1 MFKTKP
7 QIALD
12 RIKAARAEGVPEG
25 VVLADAGYG
34 INTAFRTAL
43 TRIGLTYIVGI
54 QSSARLWPPGAGPL
68 PPKAW
73 SGQGRPPTLMRR
85 DAHNQP
91 QSAEQLAKSLPV
103 DAWRDVA
110 WREGVDKTLH
120 SRFAAVRVR
129 PAHRDYWRSHAYA
142 EEWLLVE
149 WPRDERAPTK
159 YWLSTLAAD
168 TALATL
174 VETAKLRWRIERDY
188 QELKQELGLDHYEG
202 RGWRGFHHH
211 MALCVAAYGFLIS
224 ERSLIPPSDDKT
236 VVIKTSRLSNG
247 FPTRGSP
254 DPHRTPRQIV
264 HHKHPH

>member
-12 RIKAARAEGVPEG
+12 QIKAARAGGVPEG

-43 TRIGLTYIVGI
+43 TRMGLTYVVGI
-54 QSSARLWPPGAGPL
+54 QSSAQLWPPGSGPL

-85 DAHNQP
+85 EKQNKP
-91 QSAEQLAKSLPV
+91 QSAGQLAKSRSA

-120 SRFAAVRVR
+120 SRFASLRVR
-129 PAHRDYWRSHAYA
+129 PAHRDYWRSQPYP

-149 WPRDERAPTK
+149 WPLGESAPTK
-159 YWLSTLAAD
+159 YWLSTLPAD
-168 TALATL
+168 ADLETL
-174 VETAKLRWRIERDY
+174 VATAKMRWRIERDY
-188 QELKQELGLDHYEG
+188 QKLKQELGLDHYEG

-211 MALCVAAYGFLIS
+211 MALCVAAYGFLVS
-224 ERSLIPPSDDKT
+224 EQSLIPPSDDKT
-236 VVIKTSRLSNG
+236 LLIQAPRLS
-247 FPTRGSP
+247 PSYRPRGSA
-254 DPHRTPRQIV
+254 DPSRTPHQSVNRN
-264 HHKHPH
+264 HPH